1 MSHCFYRSINGDFIA
16 TEHTQGPWA
25 QGFQHAGPPGALIA
39 HAVEAQA
46 ADMHVARLT
55 LDLLRP
61 VPIARLRVELTERT
75 GGKRRRILEARLI
88 DRDSDQCVIY
98 ASALLIRKA
107 LVHTP
112 VRQLHD
118 PVAPPAVNNGDD
130 FTFGFFDG
138 PIGYHT
144 AMQARLVNG
153 GPGSGHAQMWMRP
166 RMPLI
171 DDLTISPLQR
181 LMLAVDSGSGVSAAF
196 DPREFAFMN
205 PDMSVN
211 IRRYP
216 QGEWVCLDSVSHFQD
231 FGVGLAETR
240 VWDSTGVVAQ
250 AGQNLLLEKRPAA

>member
-1 MSHCFYRSINGDFIA
+1 MTNCFYRRINGDFVA

-25 QGFQHAGPPGALIA
+25 KGFQHAGPPGALIA

-88 DRDSDQCVIY
+88 DRDSDQCVIN

-107 LVHTP
+107 AVDTGVLP
-112 VRQLHD
+112 END
-118 PVAPPAVNNGDD
+118 PPAPPTERDGED

-144 AMQARLVNG
+144 AMQARLVSG

-171 DDLTISPLQR
+171 DDHAISPLQR

-196 DPREFAFMN
+196 EPGDYAFMN
-205 PDMSVN
+205 PDLSVS

-216 QGEWVCLDSVSHFQD
+216 VGEWVCLDASSHFQT

-240 VWDSTGVVAQ
+240 VWDSAGVLAQ
-250 AGQNLLLEKRPAA
+250 ATQNLLLEKRTAD